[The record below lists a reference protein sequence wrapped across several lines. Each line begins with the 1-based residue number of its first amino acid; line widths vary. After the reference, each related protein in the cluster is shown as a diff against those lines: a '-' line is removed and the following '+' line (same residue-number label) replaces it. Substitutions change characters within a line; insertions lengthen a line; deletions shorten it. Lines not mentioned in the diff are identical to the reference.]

1 MLDKVG
7 QFHNDMTTNK
17 KGDILLMNTVT
28 IVLQDAPY
36 GNEKVWNALRLTQA
50 LLTTDTKVRIFL
62 YADSVTAAKKGQNPP
77 KGFYNVGEM
86 LKALIDKGVEVRS
99 CLTCTSA
106 RGLVQDDFVE
116 GAVVG
121 KTLDL
126 ARWVAEGG
134 QVMTF

>member
-1 MLDKVG
+1 MVISL
-7 QFHNDMTTNK
+7 
-17 KGDILLMNTVT
+17 KGARTMNTVT

-36 GNEKVWNALRLTQA
+36 GNEKIWNALRLSQA
-50 LLTTDTKVRIFL
+50 LLSVGSKVRIFL
-62 YADSVTAAKKGQNPP
+62 YADSVTAAKKGQRPP
-77 KGFYNVGEM
+77 KGYYNIGDM
-86 LKALIDKGVEVRS
+86 LAELIKKGAEVRS

-106 RGLVQDDFVE
+106 RGLAQEDFIE

-126 ARWVAEGG
+126 ARWINEGG